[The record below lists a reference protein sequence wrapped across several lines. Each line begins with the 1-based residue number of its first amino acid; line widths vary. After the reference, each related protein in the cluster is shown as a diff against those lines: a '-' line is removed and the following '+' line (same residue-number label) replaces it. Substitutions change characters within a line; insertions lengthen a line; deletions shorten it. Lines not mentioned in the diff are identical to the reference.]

1 MRPLQAPMFTPETEW
16 VPPINLPDLSEHK
29 EIAIDLETR
38 DPNLIKM
45 GSDQL
50 EETVR

>member
-29 EIAIDLETR
+29 DIHIISER
-38 DPNLIKM
+38 F
-45 GSDQL
+45 
-50 EETVR
+50 